1 MLKTPLLVI
10 GDVMLDV
17 YFDGTISRISPE
29 APVPILDIT
38 SIDNKAGGAANVAMN
53 IVSLERDTI
62 LVGAT
67 GKDESA
73 LTLEVILNRNRLKYI
88 PYIDKNA
95 ITTKKIRYTAKHQQ
109 LLRCDLEEKLPPIT
123 YEHIDTIISEN
134 QSISTAIISDY
145 DKGSICSSQNLIQL
159 LSERDIK
166 IFVDPKSDCFE
177 KYKHAYL
184 IKPNLLEFEAIV
196 GMTNGIEDIICKAKN
211 LISSLHLTYM
221 LITLSENGMVLICN
235 DGEHH
240 LFECKAQEVIDV
252 TGAGDTVIAVLASM
266 VSEGH
271 NIVKACEFANSA
283 AGLVVN
289 RFGVANISRNELFSI
304 SHLQEAS

>member
-1 MLKTPLLVI
+1 MTKAQILVI

-17 YFDGTISRISPE
+17 YFDGTVSRISPE
-29 APVPILDIT
+29 APVPILDII

-53 IVSLERDTI
+53 IVSLEHDTI

-73 LTLEVILNRNRLKYI
+73 LTLEMILNRNRLTYL
-88 PYIDKNA
+88 PYIDENA
-95 ITTKKIRYTAKHQQ
+95 ITTKKSRFTAKHQQ

-134 QSISTAIISDY
+134 KSISTAIISDY
-145 DKGSICSSQNLIQL
+145 NKGSICSSQNLIQL

-166 IFVDPKSDCFE
+166 VFVDPKGDCFE
-177 KYKHAYL
+177 KYKYAYL
-184 IKPNLLEFEAIV
+184 IKPNLIEFEAIV
-196 GMTNGIEDIICKAKN
+196 GMTNGIEDIVGKAKK

-221 LITLSENGMVLICN
+221 LVTLSEHGMVLISN
-235 DGEHH
+235 NGEHH
-240 LFECKAQEVIDV
+240 WFECEAQEVIDV
-252 TGAGDTVIAVLASM
+252 TGAGDTVIAVLASL

-271 NIVKACEFANSA
+271 SIVKACEFANAA
-283 AGLVVN
+283 AGLVVR
-289 RFGVANISRNELFSI
+289 RFGVANISRNELFSF